1 MIDLNLF
8 FALVSFYFVMY
19 VTPGPNN
26 AMVLTSGLKFGF
38 AKTIPHMSGITI
50 GHILQLILVCLGL
63 GKIFQVFP
71 EIQQVLKII
80 CAAYLLYLGYK
91 IIGSFSKIKEDDS
104 RPLKF
109 HEAALFQIVN
119 PKAWTISSMAASG
132 FLPKGENLIFSIL
145 YIAAIAI
152 IVIVGFSATNQTDI
166 IDSTL
171 SSISE
176 PLLVNVDQTTY
187 QRADI
192 ISISGNSKSASTQLV
207 ELSIENTNG
216 VKIWNENIN
225 LKNDGKF
232 STLVIAGGGGWENDG
247 TYILKATHSN
257 LASEI
262 EFKFFT

>member
-38 AKTIPHMSGITI
+38 TKTIPHMSGITI

-63 GKIFQVFP
+63 GKIFQIVP

-132 FLPKGENLIFSIL
+132 FLPKDENLIFSIL
-145 YIAAIAI
+145 YIAGIALIICPLSISPWAAFGSSIRNLVKNNKLKALIEYFLAFLLLITAIL
-152 IVIVGFSATNQTDI
+152 IVIQ
-166 IDSTL
+166 
-171 SSISE
+171 
-176 PLLVNVDQTTY
+176 
-187 QRADI
+187 
-192 ISISGNSKSASTQLV
+192 K
-207 ELSIENTNG
+207 
-216 VKIWNENIN
+216 
-225 LKNDGKF
+225 
-232 STLVIAGGGGWENDG
+232 
-247 TYILKATHSN
+247 
-257 LASEI
+257 
-262 EFKFFT
+262 

>member
-119 PKAWTISSMAASG
+119 PKAWTISSMAASS
-132 FLPKGENLIFSIL
+132 FLPKNENLIFSIL
-145 YIAAIAI
+145 YIATIALIICPLSISPWAAFGSAIRNLVKNNKLKAFIEYFLAFLLLITAI
-152 IVIVGFSATNQTDI
+152 LIVIQ
-166 IDSTL
+166 
-171 SSISE
+171 
-176 PLLVNVDQTTY
+176 
-187 QRADI
+187 
-192 ISISGNSKSASTQLV
+192 K
-207 ELSIENTNG
+207 
-216 VKIWNENIN
+216 
-225 LKNDGKF
+225 
-232 STLVIAGGGGWENDG
+232 
-247 TYILKATHSN
+247 
-257 LASEI
+257 
-262 EFKFFT
+262 